1 MIRFATIGSG
11 KIVEQ
16 FLTEAKKHPEFQ
28 LAAVYSRTPERAAEF
43 ALQWGATLT
52 FTDLQALADCPE
64 VDAVYIASP
73 NLCHAEQAITLMK
86 AGKHILCEKPMATTY
101 IDCDGMVL
109 QAHNSRVILLEGMRP
124 LFTPG
129 FRRLHELI
137 PEIGTLRRITAGY
150 CRYSSRYDSYL
161 AGGRPNAF
169 DPRLNN
175 AAVADLGVYCIAPTI
190 ALAGEPERVASF
202 CSKLGEFEA
211 QGAAIAQYP
220 GFLAE
225 WRWSK
230 IADSP
235 LPSAI
240 EGENGAILI
249 GRWDTMSPLTLCLRG
264 QEPKEIPPEDDTS
277 ALYAELDAFITM
289 IKRRGGNEA
298 YLSISLATCRVL
310 DEIAKQNKITFRQTC
325 WNMVVHRDE

>member
-11 KIVEQ
+11 HIVEQ
-16 FLTEAKKHPEFQ
+16 FLTEAKKHPEFT
-28 LAAVYSRTPERAAEF
+28 LTAVYSRTAGRAAEF
-43 ALQWGATLT
+43 AARWEAPLT
-52 FTDLQALADCPE
+52 FTDLPSLADCPE

-190 ALAGEPERVASF
+190 ALAGEPERVTSF

-235 LPSAI
+235 LPSVI
-240 EGENGAILI
+240 EGEKGAIMI
-249 GRWDTMSPLTLCLRG
+249 GKWDTMSPLTLCLRG

>member
-11 KIVEQ
+11 PIVEQ
-16 FLTEAKKHPEFQ
+16 FLAEAQKHPEFT
-28 LAAVYSRTPERAAEF
+28 LTAVYSRTGERAAEF
-43 ALQWGATLT
+43 AAQWGAALT
-52 FTDLQALADCPE
+52 FTDLNQLAACCE

-73 NLCHAEQAITLMK
+73 NLCHAEQAMTLMK
-86 AGKHILCEKPMATTY
+86 AGKHVLCEKPMATTY

-109 QAHNSRVILLEGMRP
+109 QAHNSRVILLEAMRT
-124 LFTPG
+124 LFAPG
-129 FRRLHELI
+129 FAKLYELI

-150 CRYSSRYDSYL
+150 CQYSSRYDSYL
-161 AGGRPNAF
+161 SGGRPNAF

-190 ALAGEPERVASF
+190 ALAGEPQKLLS
-202 CSKLGEFEA
+202 CCNKLGEFEA
-211 QGAAIAQYP
+211 QGSAIAQYP
-220 GFLAE
+220 GFLAD

-240 EGENGAILI
+240 EGEKGAILI

-264 QEPKEIPPEDDTS
+264 QEPKPIPIEDETS
-277 ALYAELDAFITM
+277 PLYAELDAFITM
-289 IKRRGGNEA
+289 IKQRGGNES
-298 YLSISLATCRVL
+298 YLSVSLATCRVL
-310 DEIAKQNKITFRQTC
+310 DELAKQNKLTFRQTH
-325 WNMVVHRDE
+325 WNMVVHRDD